1 MSIDEPGKRAALRQG
16 AAAGE
21 GPPEK
26 AVPLSYGEL
35 APYAQDVS
43 KSRGR
48 RLAEEPSATRRPYA
62 RDRDRILHSTAFRR
76 LNHKTQVFIYHEG
89 DHYRSRLTHSLEV
102 SQIARSIARALRV
115 DEDLTE
121 AVALAH
127 DLGHPPFGHA
137 GERALD
143 AAIADAGGFDHNA
156 QSLRVVTK
164 LERIYGGFDGLNLTW
179 ETLEGLVKHNGPLRG
194 EGKPIPEPILDY
206 CAMHD
211 LELDTYSSVEAQIAA
226 LADDIAYNAHDID
239 DGYRADCFT
248 FSDLA
253 GIPLARRHL
262 EALDATYPDI
272 EPARRLYELK
282 RRLITAMVNDLLKE
296 TQRRIAELPSQS
308 ADGVRGAK
316 HVTVAFSEA
325 MRDELKQLHEFLF
338 DRVYRHPRVMRVMGA
353 AEDVVVELFNR
364 YTHDPGAL
372 PPEWREAAR
381 GDDPRATARHV
392 ADFIAGQTDRYAIA
406 EHRRLFDATPDL
418 R

>member
-1 MSIDEPGKRAALRQG
+1 MVMSNRTASKDPVWA
-16 AAAGE
+16 
-21 GPPEK
+21 P
-26 AVPLSYGEL
+26 
-35 APYAQDVS
+35 APYATRPDA
-43 KSRGR
+43 SRGR
-48 RLAEEPSATRRPYA
+48 LHAESEDPGRSAFQ
-62 RDRDRILHSTAFRR
+62 RDRDRIIHSTAFRR
-76 LNHKTQVFIYHEG
+76 LQYKTQVFVYHEG
-89 DHYRSRLTHSLEV
+89 DHYRTRLTHSLEV

-194 EGKPIPEPILDY
+194 KGKPIPEPILDY

-353 AEDVVVELFNR
+353 AEDIVVELFNR
-364 YTHDPGAL
+364 YTHDPGAV

>member
-1 MSIDEPGKRAALRQG
+1 MNAGAALPQG
-16 AAAGE
+16 
-21 GPPEK
+21 
-26 AVPLSYGEL
+26 VL
-35 APYAQDVS
+35 APYAQDVRF
-43 KSRGR
+43 SRGR
-48 RLAEEPSATRRPYA
+48 WLPEELDPVRRPYA

-76 LNHKTQVFIYHEG
+76 LNYKTQVFIFHEG

-164 LERIYGGFDGLNLTW
+164 LEQIYGGFDGLNLTW
-179 ETLEGLVKHNGPLRG
+179 ETLEGLVKHNGPLRS
-194 EGKPIPEPILDY
+194 EKAPIPEPILDY
-206 CAMHD
+206 CTLHD
-211 LELDTYSSVEAQIAA
+211 LQLETHSSIEAQIAA
-226 LADDIAYNAHDID
+226 LADDIAYHAHDID
-239 DGYRADCFT
+239 DGYRASCFS

-253 GIPLARRHL
+253 SVPLAERYL
-262 EALDATYPDI
+262 DELDAVYPAL
-272 EPARRLYELK
+272 EPARRLYELR
-282 RRLITAMVNDLLKE
+282 RRLITTMVKDLVDE
-296 TQRRIAELPSQS
+296 TQRRIAALQLRSVN
-308 ADGVRGAK
+308 DVRGA
-316 HVTVAFSEA
+316 TRPAVAFSET
-325 MRDELKQLHEFLF
+325 MKGELMQLQDFLF
-338 DRVYRHPRVMRVMGA
+338 DRVYRHPRVMRIMGG
-353 AEDVVVELFNR
+353 AEDIVVELYDR
-364 YTHDPGAL
+364 YTQDPGAL

-381 GDDPRATARHV
+381 GDDPRASARHV

>member
-1 MSIDEPGKRAALRQG
+1 MTS
-16 AAAGE
+16 
-21 GPPEK
+21 
-26 AVPLSYGEL
+26 L
-35 APYAQDVS
+35 APSEGLAAYAQDFRV
-43 KSRGR
+43 SRGR
-48 RLAEEPSATRRPYA
+48 RIAEEPNPIRRPYA

-164 LERIYGGFDGLNLTW
+164 LERIYADFDGLNLTW

-194 EGKPIPEPILDY
+194 EGTTIPEPIRDY
-206 CAMHD
+206 CATHD
-211 LELDTYSSVEAQIAA
+211 LELDTYCSVEAQIAA
-226 LADDIAYNAHDID
+226 LADDIAYNAHDIE
-239 DGYRADCFT
+239 DGYRAGCFT
-248 FSDLA
+248 FADLSRIRFA
-253 GIPLARRHL
+253 DRYLNAL
-262 EALDATYPDI
+262 ERTYPDLD
-272 EPARRLYELK
+272 PARRLYELK
-282 RRLITAMVNDLLKE
+282 RRLITALVNDLLEE
-296 TQRRIAELPSQS
+296 TQRRLAALGDPSV
-308 ADGVRGAK
+308 DGVRAAQ
-316 HVTVAFSEA
+316 HSTVAFSRA
-325 MRDELKQLHEFLF
+325 MQADLKELKDFLV
-338 DRVYRHPRVMRVMGA
+338 DRVYRHPRVMRIMGG
-353 AEDVVVELFNR
+353 AEDIVVELFNR
-364 YTHDPGAL
+364 YTHDQGAL

-381 GDDPRATARHV
+381 GDDPRTSARHV
-392 ADFIAGQTDRYAIA
+392 ADFLAGQTDRYAIA

>member
-1 MSIDEPGKRAALRQG
+1 MASLTSY
-16 AAAGE
+16 E
-21 GPPEK
+21 G
-26 AVPLSYGEL
+26 L
-35 APYAQDVS
+35 APYAQDFRV
-43 KSRGR
+43 SRGR
-48 RLAEEPSATRRPYA
+48 RLAEEPNPIRRPYA

-164 LERIYGGFDGLNLTW
+164 LERIYADFDGLNLTW

-194 EGKPIPEPILDY
+194 EGTTIPEPILDY

-211 LELDTYSSVEAQIAA
+211 LELDTHCSVEAQIAA

-239 DGYRADCFT
+239 DGYRAGCFT
-248 FSDLA
+248 FEDLSR
-253 GIPLARRHL
+253 IRLADRYL
-262 EALDATYPDI
+262 NALDGAYPELD
-272 EPARRLYELK
+272 PARRLYELK
-282 RRLITAMVNDLLKE
+282 RRLITAMVNDLLEE
-296 TQRRIAELPSQS
+296 TQRRLAALGDPSVDS
-308 ADGVRGAK
+308 VRAAQRA
-316 HVTVAFSEA
+316 TVAFSSA
-325 MRDELKQLHEFLF
+325 MQADLKQLKDFLF
-338 DRVYRHPRVMRVMGA
+338 ERVYRHPRVMRIMGG
-353 AEDVVVELFNR
+353 AEDIVVELFNR
-364 YTHDPGAL
+364 YTRDRGAL
-372 PPEWREAAR
+372 PPEWREAAG
-381 GDDPRATARHV
+381 GDDPRASARHV